1 MSTTAEW
8 NAALLGTD
16 ATPLPVLLRHWAAG
30 EGDRPALTFVDY
42 ARDPGGLATTL
53 SWAELDEVVDAIA
66 AWIQPRTALGDRVAI
81 LVEQS
86 AHYVAAFLAVLR
98 AGRVAVPL
106 YPPGLP
112 RFDERLAAVLADCA
126 PGMLLTTSARLA
138 DVERFATT
146 RELGAVQAVPVD
158 TLPAP
163 GQWFEVTHEPD
174 DIAYLQYTSGSTRTP
189 AGVVLT
195 HATVF
200 ANASQAVECFEL
212 VRGRSVCVSWLP
224 LFHDMGLM
232 LGTAAALVCGVP
244 VVLLDPGAFLERPV
258 RWLRALSAN
267 PGAITAAP
275 SFAYAY
281 TAARTTAAERTLLRL
296 DGVDV
301 LIDGSEPVVP
311 ANIARF
317 HDTFAECGLRPE
329 AHRPS
334 YGLAEATVLVTTSPI
349 GTEPHLRTFDAETL
363 AAGTAAE
370 PVPGRRTSTL
380 VGCGM
385 PVGQRVQ
392 IVNSATGR
400 PVGDGTVGEVWV
412 SGPNVATGYWRQ
424 PDLSSRV
431 FGATVPGRPG
441 PWLRTGDLGLLVDG
455 QLFITGRLKDL
466 VIVDGRNHYPQD
478 IEHTVEHAHTAIRR
492 HATAAF
498 AVTGSDRELLV
509 VLAERARDIG
519 SDADPEVTAAVR
531 AAVSAE
537 HGIAVHH
544 LVLLDPGEVPRTSS
558 GKISRSACR
567 AQYLARETGS

>member
-1 MSTTAEW
+1 MSTTAER

-16 ATPLPVLLRHWAAG
+16 ATPLPVLLRHWAACQ
-30 EGDRPALTFVDY
+30 GDRPALTFVDH
-42 ARDPGGLATTL
+42 ALDPGGLATTL
-53 SWAELDEVVDAIA
+53 TWTELDQLVDAIA
-66 AWIQPRTALGDRVAI
+66 AWIQPKTATGDRVAI

-86 AHYVAAFLAVLR
+86 VHYVASFLAVLR
-98 AGRVAVPL
+98 AGRIAVPL

-112 RFDERLAAVLADCA
+112 RFDERLAAVLADCTPA
-126 PGMLLTTSARLA
+126 MLLTTSARVA
-138 DVERFATT
+138 DVERFAAT
-146 RELGAVQAVPVD
+146 RELGAVVAVPVD
-158 TLPAP
+158 TLPEP
-163 GQWFEVTHEPD
+163 DHWFEVTHDPD

-189 AGVVLT
+189 AGVILT
-195 HATVF
+195 HANVF
-200 ANASQAVECFEL
+200 ANASQAVEGFN
-212 VRGRSVCVSWLP
+212 VTHGRSVCVSWLP

-232 LGTAAALVCGVP
+232 LGTAAALAGGVP
-244 VVLLDPGAFLERPV
+244 AVLLDPGAFLERPV

-296 DGVDV
+296 DDVDV
-301 LIDGSEPVVP
+301 LADGSEPVVP
-311 ANIARF
+311 ANIDRF
-317 HDTFAECGLRPE
+317 HDTFAECGLRRE

-334 YGLAEATVLVTTSPI
+334 YGLAEATVLVTTSTGGAEP
-349 GTEPHLRTFDAETL
+349 GTRTFDAETL

-380 VGCGM
+380 VSCGT

-392 IVNSATGR
+392 IMNPVTGTR
-400 PVGDGTVGEVWV
+400 VSDGTVGEVWV

-424 PDLSSRV
+424 PELSSRV
-431 FGATVPGRPG
+431 FGVAGS
-441 PWLRTGDLGLLVDG
+441 WLRTGDLGLLADG

-498 AVTGSDRELLV
+498 AVEGSDRELLV
-509 VLAERARDIG
+509 VLAERAKNAGQDT
-519 SDADPEVTAAVR
+519 DPEVTAAVR

-537 HGIAVHH
+537 HGVAVHD
-544 LVLLDPGEVPRTSS
+544 LVLLDPGAVPRTSS

-567 AQYLARETGS
+567 AQYLARETRP

>member
-1 MSTTAEW
+1 MSTTAER

-16 ATPLPVLLRHWAAG
+16 ATPLPVLLRHWAACQ
-30 EGDRPALTFVDY
+30 GDQPALTFVDH
-42 ARDPGGLATTL
+42 AIDPGGVATTL
-53 SWAELDEVVDAIA
+53 TWTEFDQLVDAIA
-66 AWIQPRTALGDRVAI
+66 AWIRPRCATGDRVAI

-86 AHYVAAFLAVLR
+86 VHYVAAFLAVLR
-98 AGRVAVPL
+98 AGRIAVPL

-126 PGMLLTTSARLA
+126 PAMLLTTSARVA
-138 DVERFATT
+138 DVERFVAA
-146 RELGAVQAVPVD
+146 RELGVVPAVPVD
-158 TLPAP
+158 ALPKP
-163 GQWFEVTHEPD
+163 GNWSEVTHDPD

-189 AGVVLT
+189 AGVILT
-195 HATVF
+195 HANVF

-212 VRGRSVCVSWLP
+212 TLGRSVCVSWLP

-232 LGTAAALVCGVP
+232 LGTAAALVGGVP

-296 DGVDV
+296 DDVDV

-311 ANIARF
+311 ANIDRF
-317 HDTFAECGLRPE
+317 HDTFAECGLRRD

-334 YGLAEATVLVTTSPI
+334 YGLAEATVLVTTSPP
-349 GTEPHLRTFDAETL
+349 GAEPSTAVFDAETL

-380 VGCGM
+380 VSCGM
-385 PVGQRVQ
+385 PVGQQVQ
-392 IVNSATGR
+392 IVNPVTGMR
-400 PVGDGTVGEVWV
+400 VGDGTVGEVWV

-424 PDLSSRV
+424 PELSSRRV
-431 FGATVPGRPG
+431 RPAAGRGCAPVTSAYRPTVSCSSPAASRTSSSWTAATTTPRTSSTRSSTRTPRSAGTRRRRSRSRVPIGNSLWCSPNGPRTPARTPMPRSPPRCGRPC
-441 PWLRTGDLGLLVDG
+441 P
-455 QLFITGRLKDL
+455 
-466 VIVDGRNHYPQD
+466 PS
-478 IEHTVEHAHTAIRR
+478 
-492 HATAAF
+492 
-498 AVTGSDRELLV
+498 TGSR
-509 VLAERARDIG
+509 
-519 SDADPEVTAAVR
+519 
-531 AAVSAE
+531 
-537 HGIAVHH
+537 VHD
-544 LVLLDPGEVPRTSS
+544 LVLLDPGAVPRTSS

-567 AQYLARETGS
+567 AQYLARETRS